1 VRSGI
6 GRLGLAAVVVAAT
19 ATIHGQMSTPARAAQ
34 GGELFVPRAELAR
47 ATALG
52 FDGVLA
58 DYYWLQAVQVVGR
71 ETLVEEKG
79 SVLAALIDV
88 VTTLDPLVDHPYRF
102 AAVWL
107 TGSEEDVRKANAL
120 LERGIAAHPHD
131 WRNRFYL
138 GFNHFF
144 YLGDEIA
151 AADALEG
158 AIALPGAPLYLY
170 RLVARLKSEEGGL
183 DVAEAFL
190 RELLRSEIDPRA
202 QEQFE
207 KALDEIATERV
218 ARVLDAARDS
228 YRERHGRDIASVA
241 ELASG
246 PAPILRALPPEPH
259 GGGWTL
265 DPSTGEIVSDVV
277 GHRYEP
283 KLDPVNRA
291 RVEQWREQNRERSA
305 SEAPPAQE
313 APRG

>member
-1 VRSGI
+1 VRRGI
-6 GRLGLAAVVVAAT
+6 GQLGLAAAVAAAT
-19 ATIHGQMSTPARAAQ
+19 AAIHGQMPTPARAAQ
-34 GGELFVPRAELAR
+34 GELFVPRAELAR

-52 FDGVLA
+52 FDGVIA

-71 ETLVEEKG
+71 EAVPEGKAG
-79 SVLAALIDV
+79 VLAALIDV
-88 VTTLDPLVDHPYRF
+88 VTTLDPQVDHPYRF

-107 TGSEEDVRKANAL
+107 TDSVESVRKANAL
-120 LERGIAAHPHD
+120 LERGIDAHPHD

-158 AIALPGAPLYLY
+158 AIALPRAPLYLY

-190 RELLRSEIDPRA
+190 RELLRDELDPRA
-202 QEQFE
+202 QAQFE
-207 KALDEIATERV
+207 HALDEIATERV
-218 ARVLDAARDS
+218 ARVLDAARES

-241 ELASG
+241 ELAAG
-246 PAPILRALPPEPH
+246 PEPILRELPPEPH
-259 GGGWTL
+259 DGAWVIDQT
-265 DPSTGEIVSDVV
+265 TGQIVSDVV

-283 KLDPVNRA
+283 KLDPVSRA
-291 RVEQWREQNRERSA
+291 RVERLRQQERPA
-305 SEAPPAQE
+305 GEAAPAGE

>member
-1 VRSGI
+1 VRWRLGQ
-6 GRLGLAAVVVAAT
+6 LGLAAAVVAAT
-19 ATIHGQMSTPARAAQ
+19 AVVHGQMPTRARAAQ
-34 GGELFVPRAELAR
+34 GELFVPRPELAR

-58 DYYWLQAVQVVGR
+58 DYYWLQAIQLVGG
-71 ETLVEEKG
+71 EPLPEERAP
-79 SVLAALIDV
+79 VLAALIDV

-107 TGSEEDVRKANAL
+107 TDSEESVRKANAL

-144 YLGDEIA
+144 YLDEKIA

-190 RELLRSEIDPRA
+190 QELLQGEIDPHA
-202 QEQFE
+202 QEQFS
-207 KALDEIATERV
+207 KALDEIATERL
-218 ARVLDAARDS
+218 ARVLDAARNA

-246 PAPILRALPPEPH
+246 PEPVLRALPREPH
-259 GGGWTL
+259 GGGWAI
-265 DPSTGEIVSDVV
+265 DPLTGQIVSDVV

-283 KLDPVNRA
+283 KIDPVSRKQLERFRA
-291 RVEQWREQNRERSA
+291 RDRERAA